1 MPYPPSAYDLHQRQ
15 RWTRHDAHLWIRH
28 DAARFFPPGTDPA
41 DVYPEL
47 KRQRE
52 TAEAAKE
59 RARAAEDAAFDAWI
73 ENERRWIAAMRAE
86 GDELKAALKRRRL
99 EEAKYSPS
107 QPRVPAGNPRG
118 GQWTDR
124 SGGQGQGQ
132 SQGVSLAQPMGD
144 VDIGDVSGSSEV
156 GDLFQITPAAP
167 GAGGVQVAVDGRPVD
182 LLSEEQGDGHAIED
196 HVRKSDQWLLNDV
209 RSRATSAINK
219 GDTFDDFRSGSF
231 TSLEAANKLV
241 NATIAANQ
249 GKVDRV
255 VIDRIPKETLDHDFD
270 TPTGREAY
278 MRNERSQ
285 AVIRDT
291 YSVRVVIVRDS
302 SEKGYRVLTAFPRNR

>member
-1 MPYPPSAYDLHQRQ
+1 MPHPPSAYDLHQQQ
-15 RWTRHDAHLWIRH
+15 RWTRHDAHLWLRH
-28 DAARFFPPGTDPA
+28 DYARWLKPGADPEEL
-41 DVYPEL
+41 YPHL

-52 TAEAAKE
+52 
-59 RARAAEDAAFDAWI
+59 AAEDAAFAAQ
-73 ENERRWIAAMRAE
+73 IAASRRFLAE
-86 GDELKAALKRRRL
+86 LRVEVDEMKAALARRRL

-107 QPRVPAGNPRG
+107 QPRVPAGNSRG
-118 GQWTDR
+118 GQWTD
-124 SGGQGQGQ
+124 GGTGG
-132 SQGVSLAQPMGD
+132 SIARPMGSVD
-144 VDIGDVSGSSEV
+144 VGNLRESSELT
-156 GDLFQITPAAP
+156 GLFQIAPAEP
-167 GAGGVQVAVDGRPVD
+167 GTDGVQIAGRPVD
-182 LLSEEQGDGHAIED
+182 LLGEEDRGGHAVED

-209 RSRATSAINK
+209 RSQAVSAINK
-219 GDTFDDFRSGSF
+219 GDYFDDFRSGSF

-255 VIDRIPKETLDHDFD
+255 VIDRSPKEILDHDFP

-291 YSVRVVIVRDS
+291 YSVRVVIVPDG

>member
-1 MPYPPSAYDLHQRQ
+1 V
-15 RWTRHDAHLWIRH
+15 
-28 DAARFFPPGTDPA
+28 DPA
-41 DVYPEL
+41 DVIPAL
-47 KRQRE
+47 ARE
-52 TAEAAKE
+52 RAQKEAARE
-59 RARAAEDAAFDAWI
+59 RARAAEDAAFEAWI
-73 ENERRWIAAMRAE
+73 EGERRWNAAMRE
-86 GDELKAALKRRRL
+86 VVDELKAARARQRL

-124 SGGQGQGQ
+124 SGGQSTVAGPSSDTGQ
-132 SQGVSLAQPMGD
+132 SQDADFALPMGN
-144 VDIGDVSGSSEV
+144 VDLGDVSGSSEL
-156 GDLFQITPAAP
+156 GDLFRIKPAAP

-182 LLSEEQGDGHAIED
+182 LLGEEQHDGHAIED

>member
-1 MPYPPSAYDLHQRQ
+1 M
-15 RWTRHDAHLWIRH
+15 
-28 DAARFFPPGTDPA
+28 
-41 DVYPEL
+41 
-47 KRQRE
+47 RE
-52 TAEAAKE
+52 VV
-59 RARAAEDAAFDAWI
+59 
-73 ENERRWIAAMRAE
+73 
-86 GDELKAALKRRRL
+86 DELKAARARQRL

-124 SGGQGQGQ
+124 SGGQSTVAGPSSDTGQ
-132 SQGVSLAQPMGD
+132 SQDADFALPMGN
-144 VDIGDVSGSSEV
+144 VDLGDVSGSSEL
-156 GDLFQITPAAP
+156 GDLFRIKPAAP

-182 LLSEEQGDGHAIED
+182 LLGEEQHDGHAIED

>member
-1 MPYPPSAYDLHQRQ
+1 MPHPPSAYDLHQRQ
-15 RWTRHDAHLWIRH
+15 RWLRHDAHLWIRH
-28 DAARFFPPGTDPA
+28 DAARWVKPGTDPA
-41 DVYPEL
+41 EIFPEL

-52 TAEAAKE
+52 AAEAAKQ

-73 ENERRWIAAMRAE
+73 ENERRWNAAMRAE
-86 GDELKAALKRRRL
+86 VDGLKAALARRRL

-107 QPRVPAGNPRG
+107 QPRVPGGNPRG

-124 SGGQGQGQ
+124 GGGQSTGT
-132 SQGVSLAQPMGD
+132 SLAQPMGN
-144 VDIGDVSGSSEV
+144 VDIGDVGGSSEL
-156 GDLFQITPAAP
+156 GDLKPD
-167 GAGGVQVAVDGRPVD
+167 GAGVDGVQLAGDGRPVE
-182 LLSEEQGDGHAIED
+182 LLGEEQRDGHAIED

-291 YSVRVVIVRDS
+291 YSVRVVIVQDS

>member
-1 MPYPPSAYDLHQRQ
+1 MPQPPSAYDLHQQQ
-15 RWTRHDAHLWIRH
+15 RWLRHDAHLWIRP
-28 DAARFFPPGTDPA
+28 DFARWLKPGNDPA
-41 DVYPEL
+41 EVFPEL

-52 TAEAAKE
+52 AAEAAKE

-73 ENERRWIAAMRAE
+73 ENERRWIAAIRE
-86 GDELKAALKRRRL
+86 EVNELKAALARRRL

-124 SGGQGQGQ
+124 SGGDGQTQGTG
-132 SQGVSLAQPMGD
+132 LAQPMGD
-144 VDIGDVSGSSEV
+144 VDIGDVGGSSEL

-182 LLSEEQGDGHAIED
+182 LLGEEQRDGHAIED